1 MDAERVRAQLK
12 RVLGSSAF
20 ADAEHGSRFLR
31 FVVEAALEGRTS
43 EIKESVIAVEALG
56 RSTSFDPKTDPIVR
70 VEAGRLRT
78 RLSTYYQTE
87 GKADTILI
95 VLPKGSYVPQFSQNK
110 LERAAQKAR
119 NPALLMIAG
128 ALVGFAVAA
137 LLLFNSRRVPE
148 PRDTLRLSI
157 LPPSGA
163 VIEHSAISPDGK
175 RIAFSAVSAG
185 KLQLWIRPLDSLDAT
200 PLPGTEDAAYPF
212 WSPDGR
218 SVGFVARTTLKRV
231 EISGGPAQPLCNVG
245 PFRGGTW
252 GSAGVIVYG
261 PHPIGV
267 LYQVPASGGT
277 PKPATALDS
286 SGGEV
291 THEFPT
297 FLPDGRHFLYFAVS
311 SRPGESSIRVGSL
324 DSSDSKF
331 LVNADAS
338 ADYAPEP
345 GGKRGYLLFVY
356 GGALLAQAFDPE
368 RLALG
373 RERRVVVAKIP
384 YRIGHADFSV
394 SASGVLAYRAGSLA
408 NRQLAWFDRGGR
420 LSETVGSPNDYYSW
434 SLSPD
439 EKRIAAMET
448 DPSGA
453 AASIWIIEL
462 ATGASSRLTDVS
474 EITFTPLWSA
484 DGSAVLFSA
493 GTEQAM
499 SLRRQPMNAQVSAS
513 VLESDGPKFLSDWSS
528 DGRFVTYFTPWPD
541 WKKLNLFVA
550 DISKPSGKENPRR
563 PWPSEYSEASG
574 CFSPTTR
581 GGGAPRW
588 IAYTSDETGH
598 DEVYVRSFPTGDRR
612 WLVSKGGG
620 WQPHWRHDGREL
632 FYLTLDRT
640 LMAVDIKDGSNFESG
655 LPHPL
660 LQTGIPPWEG
670 PPEIPTSA
678 YAVSKDGRRLLIN
691 PTIEAATAPPI
702 TVVTNWQASLR

>member
-218 SVGFVARTTLKRV
+218 SVGFVARTTLKSV
-231 EISGGPAQPLCNVG
+231 EISGGPAQPLCSVG

-267 LYQVPASGGT
+267 LYQVPASGGI

-345 GGKRGYLLFVY
+345 GEKRGYLLVVY

-373 RERRVVVAKIP
+373 GERRVVVAKIP

-394 SASGVLAYRAGSLA
+394 SAS
-408 NRQLAWFDRGGR
+408 
-420 LSETVGSPNDYYSW
+420 
-434 SLSPD
+434 
-439 EKRIAAMET
+439 
-448 DPSGA
+448 
-453 AASIWIIEL
+453 
-462 ATGASSRLTDVS
+462 
-474 EITFTPLWSA
+474 
-484 DGSAVLFSA
+484 
-493 GTEQAM
+493 
-499 SLRRQPMNAQVSAS
+499 
-513 VLESDGPKFLSDWSS
+513 
-528 DGRFVTYFTPWPD
+528 
-541 WKKLNLFVA
+541 
-550 DISKPSGKENPRR
+550 
-563 PWPSEYSEASG
+563 
-574 CFSPTTR
+574 
-581 GGGAPRW
+581 
-588 IAYTSDETGH
+588 
-598 DEVYVRSFPTGDRR
+598 
-612 WLVSKGGG
+612 
-620 WQPHWRHDGREL
+620 
-632 FYLTLDRT
+632 
-640 LMAVDIKDGSNFESG
+640 
-655 LPHPL
+655 
-660 LQTGIPPWEG
+660 
-670 PPEIPTSA
+670 
-678 YAVSKDGRRLLIN
+678 
-691 PTIEAATAPPI
+691 
-702 TVVTNWQASLR
+702 